1 MRAKRLCSWCE
12 KEGRKAFLGW
22 TQTTDG
28 SPSHGICH
36 YHDLVCRR
44 EMGDVPPAPFAD
56 GEDGRVWELM
66 ERQDKIPLWT
76 SYLQNLSPKDRASY
90 LRCLVLTWQWDI
102 DREAV
107 NWKALATALCMGY
120 TEGGPRAAAGGS

>member
-1 MRAKRLCSWCE
+1 MKAERRCAWCE

-44 EMGDVPPAPFAD
+44 EMGDAPPAPFVD
-56 GEDGRVWELM
+56 GENGRVWELM
-66 ERQDKIPLWT
+66 ERYDKLPLWT
-76 SYLQNLSPKDRASY
+76 SYLQNLSPKDRPSY
-90 LRCLVLTWQWDI
+90 LRWLALKNEWDI
-102 DREAV
+102 DRDAV
-107 NWKALATALCMGY
+107 NWEALATALCMGY
-120 TEGGPRAAAGGS
+120 TEGGPRVAAGQ